1 MPNRVA
7 ITNTDHTAE
16 GLKALARKCK
26 DKNQSRRLRAIARVI
41 EGEHTRA
48 EIARQACVDRQTLCD
63 WVNRY
68 NARGADGLKDIQRSG
83 RPPKLNAAQRAEV
96 RRWLEEGP
104 AAGVPSWT
112 IVLVRERIA
121 EGFKVTL
128 SMEAV
133 RTLMHSRGFWKL

>member
-83 RPPKLNAAQRAEV
+83 RPPKLDQ
-96 RRWLEEGP
+96 WHCFKF
-104 AAGVPSWT
+104 WT
-112 IVLVRERIA
+112 FRQHFFSTST
-121 EGFKVTL
+121 G
-128 SMEAV
+128 
-133 RTLMHSRGFWKL
+133 